1 MAKPPGKLLPLVA
14 ALLCGAV
21 LAQAATPP
29 DHSVTSAAP
38 PVSPKTGHGLL
49 GTPITSKRGEPSSTK
64 QPAQPAKHPVAKP
77 PADDWNL
84 AAHGKV
90 LYLTFDDGPQ
100 HEWTPKVL
108 QLLRKH
114 KAQATFFVLG
124 IQVAQYPELIAA
136 ERAAGHTVGNH
147 TWDHKT
153 LTLLPDAKVRQ
164 EIATGVKSKC
174 LRPPTGATNA
184 KIQADRRGVPPAA
197 GALGR
202 RHEGLGEARR
212 RQHRA
217 RDHGRSPSR
226 SDHPDARRRRQPLPD
241 RRRPRPS
248 PDQTHQAGLH
258 VPLTALLAR
267 DGGGAVGEV
276 AERLVDG
283 FDRLVQ

>member
-1 MAKPPGKLLPLVA
+1 MTKPPGKFLPLVA

-21 LAQAATPP
+21 LAQAATPS
-29 DHSVTSAAP
+29 DHSVTSAAA
-38 PVSPKTGHGLL
+38 PVSPSTGHGPL
-49 GTPITSKRGEPSSTK
+49 GTSATSKRGEPSAVKRPTPSAVK
-64 QPAQPAKHPVAKP
+64 PAVAKP

-108 QLLRKH
+108 QVLRKH

-124 IQVAQYPELIAA
+124 IQVAQYPELVAA
-136 ERAAGHTVGNH
+136 ERAAGHHVGNH

-184 KIQADRRGVPPAA
+184 KIAAIAAAYHQRQVLWDVDTKDWEKPGAAHIEHAILA
-197 GALGR
+197 GA
-202 RHEGLGEARR
+202 
-212 RQHRA
+212 
-217 RDHGRSPSR
+217 
-226 SDHPDARRRRQPLPD
+226 
-241 RRRPRPS
+241 RPGAIILM
-248 PDQTHQAGLH
+248 H
-258 VPLTALLAR
+258 
-267 DGGGAVGEV
+267 DGGGNRSQTV
-276 AERLVDG
+276 AAL
-283 FDRLVQ
+283 DRALTKLTKLGYTYRALPC